1 MQPPSSR
8 TLRLV
13 DLAVI
18 GWVVV
23 WLALGTLSSI
33 EVRGLTS
40 LSDTMQVAGESLEQA
55 GGALG
60 TAAAIPLVGGGIRP
74 AAERVQQLAAQTI
87 DEAEESRTHI
97 DRLSW
102 LVLVLGGVLPASLG
116 IAVYVPLRRVWIRP
130 QPTTTMPR

>member
-8 TLRLV
+8 KVRLA
-13 DLAVI
+13 DLAVV

-23 WLALGTLSSI
+23 WLGLGVLSSI

-40 LSDTMQVAGESLEQA
+40 LSDTMQIAGESLQQA

-60 TAAAIPLVGGGIRP
+60 TAAGIPLVGSGLRP
-74 AAERVQQLAAQTI
+74 AAERVQAMAAQTI

-116 IAVYVPLRRVWIRP
+116 VAVYVPLRRYWTRS
-130 QPTTTMPR
+130 